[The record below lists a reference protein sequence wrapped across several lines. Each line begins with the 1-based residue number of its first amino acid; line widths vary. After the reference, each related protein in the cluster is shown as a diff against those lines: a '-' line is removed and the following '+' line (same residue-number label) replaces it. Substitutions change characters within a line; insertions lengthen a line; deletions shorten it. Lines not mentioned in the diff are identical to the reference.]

1 MLHYLGNWSNLTSI
15 PFLRTRST
23 NELDVIAH
31 SIMPAHS
38 AGANS
43 IFIESSVSDFV
54 AEVTVGAVVCVV
66 L

>member
-1 MLHYLGNWSNLTSI
+1 
-15 PFLRTRST
+15 
-23 NELDVIAH
+23 
-31 SIMPAHS
+31 MPAHS

-66 L
+66 LWGDRKFPRVWQANIVLQCWASSSRML